1 MVSVCI
7 FLLPANLWT
16 HPDNHVSRIT
26 ATHRRS
32 VRHREGLDDR
42 RRGGETHAYL
52 FAFAFGTFLVN
63 LLLGWFHLMAGGI
76 SCTTKLCAV
85 DSTWP
90 TNDQTKGLTGQ
101 TSLVSL
107 CSTVP
112 TPGVAIPFFQSCNKS
127 SGVQK
132 PQYLFV
138 FPTSFDNINRAKGEK
153 NITDKKYSQRKT
165 KKHVP
170 F

>member
-63 LLLGWFHLMAGGI
+63 LLLGWFHLMAGGT

-107 CSTVP
+107 CFGTYTRSSHP
-112 TPGVAIPFFQSCNKS
+112 LFQSCNKS

-132 PQYLFV
+132 PSILVSLSTLLRY
-138 FPTSFDNINRAKGEK
+138 
-153 NITDKKYSQRKT
+153 
-165 KKHVP
+165 
-170 F
+170 